1 LTGAA
6 RAFSIASFMRLAALL
21 LALAACK
28 PSHPA
33 GAIEIG
39 SLLVSRAELASRPE
53 LSASVEEIR
62 ALLRQQLESTR
73 RFAVRE
79 NAPAQVTL
87 KIERAQRS
95 LAPVPVIAPGSNPAE
110 REMAEVAV
118 SLELLRKAGGA
129 DSLHADG
136 FARKPIEPA
145 ESLDPAARR
154 STFEAAL
161 GIALHEA
168 AAALC
173 DQIDAHNKT
182 DAQLMADLGSPDVR
196 VRDYAVRVL
205 SERRIAAAVPQLIE
219 RLADPDTEIAR
230 TAVGALATIGDRRA
244 VAPLI
249 ETMRKRRPEDAGAIL
264 YAIASLGGPEA
275 EAFLFTLESGAPD
288 EDVRRAAREAYADLL
303 RNKRDES
310 ARRTTNP

>member
-1 LTGAA
+1 
-6 RAFSIASFMRLAALL
+6 MRLAALL

-28 PSHPA
+28 PSSPT
-33 GAIEIG
+33 GAVEIG
-39 SLLVSRAELASRPE
+39 SLVVSRAELASRPE
-53 LSASVEEIR
+53 LASTVDEVR
-62 ALLRQQLESTR
+62 TTLREQLESTR

-79 NAPAQVTL
+79 NAAGQVTL

-95 LAPVPVIAPGSNPAE
+95 FAPVPVIAPGTNPSE

-118 SLELLRKAGGA
+118 SLELLRHAGGG
-129 DSLHADG
+129 DSLHGDG
-136 FARKPIEPA
+136 FARRPIEP
-145 ESLDPAARR
+145 EQSLDPAARHAA
-154 STFEAAL
+154 FAAAL
-161 GIALHEA
+161 AVALHEA

-182 DAQLMADLGSPDVR
+182 DAQLIADLGSPDVR

-205 SERRIAAAVPQLIE
+205 SERRIPAAVPQLIE
-219 RLADPDTEIAR
+219 RLSDPDVEVAR

-249 ETMRKRRPEDAGAIL
+249 ETVRKRRPEDAGAIL

-288 EDVRRAAREAYADLL
+288 EELRRAARDAYADLL
-303 RNKRDES
+303 RNKRDDS

>member
-1 LTGAA
+1 
-6 RAFSIASFMRLAALL
+6 MRLGLLL

-28 PSHPA
+28 PSPGA
-33 GAIEIG
+33 SAIELG
-39 SLLVSRAELASRPE
+39 SLLVSRAEVASRPE
-53 LSASVEEIR
+53 LATSVEDVR
-62 ALLRQQLESTR
+62 ASLREQLEMTR
-73 RFAVRE
+73 RFTIKE
-79 NAPAQVTL
+79 NAPGQVTL

-95 LAPVPVIAPGSNPAE
+95 LAPVPVIAPGTNPPE
-110 REMAEVAV
+110 REMAEVTV
-118 SLELLRKAGGA
+118 SLELVRKAGGE
-129 DSLHADG
+129 SLHADG
-136 FARKPIEPA
+136 FARRPIEPDQ
-145 ESLDPAARR
+145 SLDPAARR
-154 STFEAAL
+154 AIFANVLA
-161 GIALHEA
+161 IALHEA

-182 DAQLMADLGSPDVR
+182 DSQLIADLGSPDVR

-205 SERRIAAAVPQLIE
+205 SERRIPAAVPQLIE
-219 RLADPDTEIAR
+219 RLADTDVEVAR
-230 TAVGALATIGDRRA
+230 TAVGALTTIGDRRA

-249 ETMRKRRPEDAGAIL
+249 ELVRHRRPEDAGAIL

-288 EDVRRAAREAYADLL
+288 EEVRRAAHGAYADLL